1 VGKGDAIDCY
11 ELTVN
16 GETRSVDGEPD
27 ATLLHALRGEL
38 GLTGTRFG
46 CGAAMCGACFVLLD
60 GRPVPSCDTPLW
72 SAAGRE
78 VTTVE
83 GLAAGDALHPA
94 GDALDAAAGG
104 ALHPVQEAFLAEQA
118 GQCGYCLSGILITAV
133 ALLAENPHPDEP
145 TVAAALDR
153 HLCRCGA
160 HQRMIRAVMRASGE
174 GA

>member
-1 VGKGDAIDCY
+1 
-11 ELTVN
+11 
-16 GETRSVDGEPD
+16 
-27 ATLLHALRGEL
+27 
-38 GLTGTRFG
+38 
-46 CGAAMCGACFVLLD
+46 MCGACVVLLD

-72 SAAGRE
+72 SVAGRE

-83 GLAAGDALHPA
+83 GL
-94 GDALDAAAGG
+94 AAGG

-118 GQCGYCLSGILITAV
+118 GQCGYCLSGILVTAA
-133 ALLAENPHPDEP
+133 ALLAENPHPDER

-160 HQRMIRAVMRASGE
+160 HRRMIRAVLRAGAAPDGGAAKAGE